1 MLGSGGTERGGSKRR
16 FWPHGLNLEGAEFE
30 GEQRPVRGVP
40 NGMAFQD
47 GLPIVDEV
55 GTCPWPRA
63 EEIRR
68 LLLVEEPG

>member
-1 MLGSGGTERGGSKRR
+1 MQASCGTS
-16 FWPHGLNLEGAEFE
+16 
-30 GEQRPVRGVP
+30 
-40 NGMAFQD
+40 D
-47 GLPIVDEV
+47 GRCVLYVITTCLLPIVDEV

>member
-1 MLGSGGTERGGSKRR
+1 MSQ
-16 FWPHGLNLEGAEFE
+16 PHNWHQYGIARLWGAAALKASDANGLLY
-30 GEQRPVRGVP
+30 
-40 NGMAFQD
+40 D
-47 GLPIVDEV
+47 ITICLLPIVDEV

>member
-16 FWPHGLNLEGAEFE
+16 FWPDEVNLEGAEFE

-40 NGMAFQD
+40 NGRAFQD

-55 GTCPWPRA
+55 GTSAWPRA
-63 EEIRR
+63 EEIRK
-68 LLLVEEPG
+68 LLVATETR